1 MRCFVTLLAVW
12 ALLLS
17 GGCGNGGSEP
27 PSGGTGPVAP
37 SASGTNDVG
46 LLKALGSDDETARLA
61 AIDALG
67 QQGGQIEGAI
77 PALIEQLDDDSA
89 TVRAHAA
96 HALGEIGSAA
106 KSAAEALANLA
117 FDKEAS
123 VRREAIGAYRKI
135 GPGPE
140 ISIPLFTKLF
150 EEEANRLSEE
160 TDPNEADSQ
169 ACLHVM
175 QAMAEEGKEIVPALI
190 TALKSDDAA
199 YWACLVLTE
208 IGPDAEEAV
217 GPLTKLFQS
226 HEDPEVRREA
236 VLALAAIGPG
246 AAGAV
251 PALIGVLDSDEN
263 ENLLDGPA
271 IYALGAIGPKAKE
284 AQDRIRKLAD
294 DEDAPDFRR
303 TIGLW
308 ALARMNPDDQELAR
322 EVVPRLVQ
330 ALKAPEPMLRAAAAR
345 ALIDLDADP
354 EIVRPE
360 MQKAMEEA
368 DPAALNDMLD
378 ALASLGEKAVPR
390 LIVALETEEIR
401 PKAAAI
407 IARIGPPAKAA
418 VPALIKALEDKNPV
432 LFALAAIGPDAAEA
446 VTAISQALG
455 APETNVCYSA
465 CFALGKIGPAAES
478 AKAALEKNLVGDDHF
493 LCMASAWALCHI
505 APKSPETAA
514 KAVPV
519 LIEALGEPDAMTRG
533 HAAESLELF
542 GPLAGD
548 AVEALKKLHDDPDEE
563 VRAAAAKALKAI
575 GQ

>member
-1 MRCFVTLLAVW
+1 MKNLFVPVAVW
-12 ALLLS
+12 AALIS
-17 GGCGNGGSEP
+17 AGCGNGGPEP
-27 PSGGTGPVAP
+27 PSGGTDPVAP
-37 SASGTNDVG
+37 SASGTGEVD
-46 LLKALGSDDETARLA
+46 LLKALSSDDESARLA

-89 TVRAHAA
+89 MVRAHAA
-96 HALGEIGSAA
+96 HALGEIGPPA
-106 KSAAEALANLA
+106 KPAAEALAKLV
-117 FDKEAS
+117 FDQQAP
-123 VRREAIGAYRKI
+123 VRREAIRAYRRI
-135 GPGPE
+135 RPGPE
-140 ISIPLFTKLF
+140 VSIPLFTKLF
-150 EEEANRLSEE
+150 EKA
-160 TDPNEADSQ
+160 DPDVKV
-169 ACLHVM
+169 HVM
-175 QAMAEEGKEIVPALI
+175 AAMAEEGKEVVPALI
-190 TALKSDDAA
+190 KALQSKEAA

-226 HEDPEVRREA
+226 HEQPEVRREA

-284 AQDRIRKLAD
+284 AQERIRKLAD
-294 DEDAPDFRR
+294 KEDAPAFRR
-303 TIGLW
+303 TVSLW
-308 ALARMNPDDQELAR
+308 ALARMNPEDKELVR

-354 EIVRPE
+354 EIMGPVI
-360 MQKAMEEA
+360 QKAMENA
-368 DPAALNDMLD
+368 DPDALNDMLD

-390 LIVALETEEIR
+390 LVKALEREKVR

-407 IARIGPPAKAA
+407 IARIGPAAKAA
-418 VPALIKALEDKNPV
+418 VPALIEALADKNPETCSEV

-446 VTAISQALG
+446 VPAITQALG
-455 APETNVCYSA
+455 APDANVCYSV
-465 CFALGKIGPAAES
+465 CYALGKIGPAAES
-478 AKAALEKNLVGDDHF
+478 AKAELEKNLTGDDRF

-505 APKSPETAA
+505 DPKSPETAA
-514 KAVPV
+514 KVVPV

-533 HAAESLELF
+533 HAVESLELF

-548 AVEALKKLHDDPDEE
+548 AADALKKLHDDPDEE